1 MPLQSKHFPNDE
13 AMLVLVKEMSGK
25 RIETRRKQER
35 ITQEKFASDVG
46 IGVRWLREIEAGN
59 PKSRIDDHFRCAH
72 RLGLSTGH
80 ILIPLLFMEYDMIF
94 PRHLLLDDLSD
105 LERRCID
112 VIAEHKLDSLAR
124 QMRPHGPLAARGGA
138 R

>member
-25 RIETRRKQER
+25 RIEARRKQER